1 MKPLSEYD
9 AQSIISEELIEEIF
23 EEEDE
28 IKRAYMIADLSLRA
42 KELKVASVFNK
53 LINNRQRIERE
64 ILRGTVQPKWQ
75 QCPRRTKNRF
85 HNSNGC

>member
-42 KELKVASVFNK
+42 KELKVASANIVKVCKKERKNTKGYTFEYIK
-53 LINNRQRIERE
+53 EIE
-64 ILRGTVQPKWQ
+64 Q
-75 QCPRRTKNRF
+75 
-85 HNSNGC
+85 